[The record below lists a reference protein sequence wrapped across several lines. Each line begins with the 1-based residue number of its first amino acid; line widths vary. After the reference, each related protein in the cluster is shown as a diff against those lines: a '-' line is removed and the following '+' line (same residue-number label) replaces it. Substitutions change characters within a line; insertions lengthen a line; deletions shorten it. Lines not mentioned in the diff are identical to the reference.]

1 MRELCLRPPLSP
13 DPLLAQP
20 GTAAVAE
27 ALATLL
33 DGWDGGGGGGSGEPL
48 TAEEL
53 ERCLRAAWLTP
64 FADFGTVR
72 SRFSL
77 GGCAI
82 DADVVRR
89 APYRRFAR
97 TCRVPAPYAY
107 CLCTACARHAH
118 GMRTASCARHHA
130 HCRRPSATLWWRLR

>member
-1 MRELCLRPPLSP
+1 MYESNLTECGLPVEELCLSSASDRRSAPTSDPFLSR
-13 DPLLAQP
+13 P

-33 DGWDGGGGGGSGEPL
+33 DDWDGGSDGSGGEPL

-53 ERCLRAAWLTP
+53 ERRLRAAQLAP

-89 APYRRFAR
+89 APSRRFA
-97 TCRVPAPYAY
+97 
-107 CLCTACARHAH
+107 
-118 GMRTASCARHHA
+118 
-130 HCRRPSATLWWRLR
+130 

>member
-1 MRELCLRPPLSP
+1 MSIITEFGLPVEELCLSFASDRRSAPTRDPFLS
-13 DPLLAQP
+13 QP

-33 DGWDGGGGGGSGEPL
+33 DDWDGGGGGGGDGEPL

-53 ERCLRAAWLTP
+53 ERRLRAAQLAP

-89 APYRRFAR
+89 APCRRFA
-97 TCRVPAPYAY
+97 
-107 CLCTACARHAH
+107 
-118 GMRTASCARHHA
+118 
-130 HCRRPSATLWWRLR
+130 

>member
-1 MRELCLRPPLSP
+1 MYESNLTEFGLPVEELCLSFASDRRSAPTRDPFLS
-13 DPLLAQP
+13 QP

-33 DGWDGGGGGGSGEPL
+33 DNWDGSDSGGEPL

-53 ERCLRAAWLTP
+53 ERRLRAAQLAP

-89 APYRRFAR
+89 APCRRFA
-97 TCRVPAPYAY
+97 
-107 CLCTACARHAH
+107 
-118 GMRTASCARHHA
+118 
-130 HCRRPSATLWWRLR
+130 